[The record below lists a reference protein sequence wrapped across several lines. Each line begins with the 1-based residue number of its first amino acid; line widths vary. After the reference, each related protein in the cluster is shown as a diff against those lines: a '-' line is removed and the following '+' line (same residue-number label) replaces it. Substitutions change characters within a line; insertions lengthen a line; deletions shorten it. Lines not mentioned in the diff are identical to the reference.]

1 MNIREITEDDIP
13 ALFVVRVATHEN
25 RLTLEE
31 LVSLGITEK
40 TVAARLRGTFKGWL
54 CEVNAQVAGF
64 AMGDRATGELWVIAI
79 LPEYIGQGIG
89 SALLRR
95 VEDWLQANGCARLW
109 LTTDLDPSLKAYRFY
124 RQHGWRDDKI
134 ENGLRYMV
142 KDVFHKEGIVSGHNA
157 APRRS
162 SSEGEK

>member
-25 RLTLEE
+25 QLTLEE
-31 LVSLGITEK
+31 LASLGVTEE
-40 TVAARLRGTFKGWL
+40 TVKARLRGTFKGWL
-54 CEVNAQVAGF
+54 CEVNAQVVGF

-95 VEDWLQANGCARLW
+95 VEDWLEANGCARLW
-109 LTTDLDPSLKAYRFY
+109 LTTDVDPSLKAYRFY
-124 RQHGWRDDKI
+124 RQHGWHDDRI
-134 ENGLRYMV
+134 EHGLRYMV
-142 KDVFHKEGIVSGHNA
+142 KDISHKEGIVSEQTA
-157 APRRS
+157 ALRHG
-162 SSEGEK
+162 SSEMI